1 MEPSKIERISDKLHY
16 ARLSLRASDR
26 EHFDAEPLQLTATI
40 LKLAHDTNT
49 WARYDK
55 PDAVCKLDLT
65 ALRLGKRRRGL
76 PARALAKDKDA
87 VRSRG
92 CGH

>member
-1 MEPSKIERISDKLHY
+1 MKSRKVKRISDKLHY

-26 EHFDAEPLQLTATI
+26 EHFDAEFIELAATI
-40 LKLAHDTNT
+40 LELAHDANAWTCDNESY
-49 WARYDK
+49 AICELYMLPFRF
-55 PDAVCKLDLT
+55 
-65 ALRLGKRRRGL
+65 GKRRRGL